1 MDSTTIAYIIKNKRY
16 PNSIFKT
23 ILISIVYLLFII
35 VGFSISFNV
44 IIEALTTNILKENNM
59 FGFIIFFSLILLS
72 YSILI
77 ILFFQSEINSFS
89 KFEEII
95 VSKEQAEITTILKE
109 KIPNYFTLSHIETH
123 NNNFIIFETLG
134 NFLTYGEKISIII
147 NENLILVNSKS
158 NKFQLFTYGTHKRNI
173 NKIRDLFNKNK
184 NT

>member
-16 PNSIFKT
+16 PNSLYKT

-35 VGFSISFNV
+35 VGFLISFNV

-59 FGFIIFFSLILLS
+59 FGFIIFFSLIILS

-77 ILFFQSEINSFS
+77 IFFFQSEINSFS
-89 KFEEII
+89 KFEEIT
-95 VSKEQAEITTILKE
+95 VAKEQSEITTILKE

-123 NNNFIIFETLG
+123 NNNFITFETLG
-134 NFLTYGEKISIII
+134 NFLTYGEKITIII
-147 NENLILVNSKS
+147 NENLVLVNSKS
-158 NKFQLFTYGTHKRNI
+158 NKFQLFSYGTHKRNI
-173 NKIRDLFNKNK
+173 IKIRDLFNKNK